1 MGRTR
6 AHAVWQRKFLQ
17 GLRPKTFDPRID
29 FRIGAEIMLVV
40 AKREWNEW
48 PSSKLEEAAVQF
60 LPDVVVPNVKS
71 QEEPIRKRDCVL

>member
-1 MGRTR
+1 
-6 AHAVWQRKFLQ
+6 
-17 GLRPKTFDPRID
+17 
-29 FRIGAEIMLVV
+29 MLVV

>member
-1 MGRTR
+1 MGRAR
-6 AHAVWQRKFLQ
+6 AHAARQGKFLQ
-17 GLRPKTFDPRID
+17 GLGPKILDPGID